1 MISFDELDKR
11 NVIMSLNNEGPI
23 KRLGFTKDH
32 LITGVK
38 SLLGLSPE
46 AGLVDRVSLLTQ
58 E

>member
-23 KRLGFTKDH
+23 KRLGFTNDH

-46 AGLVDRVSLLTQ
+46 AGLVDKLSLLTQ